1 MAHLNDGGTW
11 DDIPRTQSVLE
22 LNMFFDARKASP
34 ESLVDLD
41 DDQTIDKGTMVD
53 KAIMTDPEL
62 ESPINNTTMVDK
74 ATMTDFDIESSA
86 TDKATM
92 AELDIEGSA
101 TDNLPTDEGTAET
114 NVSMEC
120 ATNDLT
126 TGEHLP
132 SDHAT
137 DEATAKTDVNL
148 ESDAAIEA
156 SVPTLN
162 DTATDDQGAHQPAE
176 KPEDGIRITILS
188 LEQMRALTEFRN
200 LRVLKLTGM
209 MKSYQRIIWHA
220 VWLNPQLT
228 TLELEMAVGL
238 DIEHP
243 IGPSGWKP
251 ITKGW
256 VMNVKS
262 SASPVY

>member
-1 MAHLNDGGTW
+1 MTTPHPARSSRISLMAHLNDGGTW

-74 ATMTDFDIESSA
+74 ATMTDFDIE
-86 TDKATM
+86 
-92 AELDIEGSA
+92 GSA
-101 TDNLPTDEGTAET
+101 TDNLPTDEGTVET

-162 DTATDDQGAHQPAE
+162 ETATDDQGAQQPAE

-188 LEQMRALTEFRN
+188 LEQMRPLAEFRN

-209 MKSYQRIIWHA
+209 MKSYQRIIWQA
-220 VWLNPQLT
+220 VWLNPKLT

-243 IGPSGWKP
+243 IGLSGWKP